1 MHLCRANIVPSTW
14 RASFGT
20 LPFPHP
26 PVLRTLMSPV
36 FGRMSTEHG
45 YRRVLMISTILVT
58 FGALFYAVAD
68 GVFQVFLSQV
78 FLGTSKIPRV
88 PESNRADSRV

>member
-1 MHLCRANIVPSTW
+1 
-14 RASFGT
+14 
-20 LPFPHP
+20 
-26 PVLRTLMSPV
+26 MSPV

-45 YRRVLMISTILVT
+45 YRRVLLISTALVT

-78 FLGTSKIPRV
+78 FLGVGSGTLGVTRGY
-88 PESNRADSRV
+88 